1 MSNQLVSKLNL
12 VTSDSINPMIVLS
25 KDKESL
31 LSQLAVTLNHEINNP
46 LTGIV
51 GSIELA
57 LMSTNNEVVKEML
70 KNAIQS
76 AMRIKEV
83 TNKVQRIKRVI
94 SKQYVGNT
102 MMLDLEESTK

>member
-1 MSNQLVSKLNL
+1 MSKQLVSKLNL
-12 VTSDSINPMIVLS
+12 VASDSINPMRVLS

-83 TNKVQRIKRVI
+83 TNKLQKIKRVI

>member
-83 TNKVQRIKRVI
+83 TNKLQKIKRVI

>member
-1 MSNQLVSKLNL
+1 MSKQLASELNL
-12 VTSDSINPMIVLS
+12 LTSNSINSLTILS

-51 GSIELA
+51 SSIELA
-57 LMSTNNEVVKEML
+57 LMNTNNEDIKEML
-70 KNAIQS
+70 NTAIQS

-83 TNKVQRIKRVI
+83 TKKLQRIKRVI
-94 SKQYVGNT
+94 SKKYVGNT

>member
-1 MSNQLVSKLNL
+1 MSNQLANKLNL
-12 VTSDSINPMIVLS
+12 VTSDSINPMIALS

-83 TNKVQRIKRVI
+83 TNKLQKIKRVI

>member
-1 MSNQLVSKLNL
+1 MAGTISHSMTGL
-12 VTSDSINPMIVLS
+12 TSD
-25 KDKESL
+25 KRTL

-57 LMSTNNEVVKEML
+57 LRNIHNEDVKRML
-70 KNAIQS
+70 TTAIQN

-83 TNKVQRIKRVI
+83 TNKLNDIKRFV
-94 SKQYVGNT
+94 SKKYVGDT
-102 MMLDLEESTK
+102 MMLDLEESIK

>member
-1 MSNQLVSKLNL
+1 MAGTISHSMTGLTN
-12 VTSDSINPMIVLS
+12 
-25 KDKESL
+25 DKRTL

-57 LMSTNNEVVKEML
+57 LRSIHNEDVKRML
-70 KNAIQS
+70 TTAIQS

-83 TNKVQRIKRVI
+83 TNKLNDIKRFV
-94 SKQYVGNT
+94 SKKYVGDT
-102 MMLDLEESTK
+102 MMLDLEESIK

>member
-1 MSNQLVSKLNL
+1 MSKQLAVELNL
-12 VTSDSINPMIVLS
+12 VTSDSVNPMIVLS

-57 LMSTNNEVVKEML
+57 LMNTNNEVVKEML
-70 KNAIQS
+70 NNAIQS

-94 SKQYVGNT
+94 SKKYVGST

>member
-70 KNAIQS
+70 NNAIQS

-83 TNKVQRIKRVI
+83 TNKLQKIKRVI

>member
-1 MSNQLVSKLNL
+1 MSNRLGSELNL

>member
-1 MSNQLVSKLNL
+1 MSKQLASELNL
-12 VTSDSINPMIVLS
+12 ATPDSINPMLVLS

-31 LSQLAVTLNHEINNP
+31 ISQLAVTLNHEINNP

-57 LMSTNNEVVKEML
+57 IMNTNNEDLKELL
-70 KNAIQS
+70 KTAIQN

-83 TNKVQRIKRVI
+83 TNKVQKIKRVI
-94 SKQYVGNT
+94 SKKYVGNT

>member
-1 MSNQLVSKLNL
+1 MSNRLGSELNL

-76 AMRIKEV
+76 AMRIKDV
-83 TNKVQRIKRVI
+83 TNKLQKIKRVI

>member
-1 MSNQLVSKLNL
+1 MSKQLVSKLDTA
-12 VTSDSINPMIVLS
+12 VISSISPMPGIS

-83 TNKVQRIKRVI
+83 TNKLQKIKRVI